1 VRELKPGEDREV
13 MLYRP
18 GRVRGTVRAATTRR
32 PLPGCIVS
40 HRSGPRGHTATTT
53 DSHGRFDLEGMPAG
67 GVELLAVR
75 PVGSAS
81 VRIGVE
87 LREGQLLEGVAITL
101 P

>member
-1 VRELKPGEDREV
+1 
-13 MLYRP
+13 
-18 GRVRGTVRAATTRR
+18 
-32 PLPGCIVS
+32 
-40 HRSGPRGHTATTT
+40 
-53 DSHGRFDLEGMPAG
+53 MPAG

-87 LREGQLLEGVAITL
+87 VREGQLLEGVAITL